1 MTHNFHSRIS
11 PVRAHVPGKRTA
23 NGRRGRGAALAAI
36 LSLSGALAC
45 AQYSDGKVRI
55 GVLDDMSGTFTDQ
68 TGAGTILAA
77 RLAVADFGGR
87 LRGNPIEVVS
97 GDHQNK
103 SDIAANAARK
113 WFDVDQVD
121 MVVGL
126 SNSSVAIAVQQIAR
140 EKGKVSIVTGAGAV
154 ALTGKECSPTGFHWV
169 WDTYAVAKGA
179 SVGNPDSASSWFF
192 ITADYAF
199 GHALEADM
207 VRGVKEAGGS
217 IAGSVKAPMAT
228 PDYASF
234 ILQAKSSKAKVIG
247 LATGGGDLI
256 NAIKQAREFG
266 VVAGGQKLVSPLM
279 FITDVHSLGLRTA
292 AGLTS
297 TTAFYWD
304 LNDETRAW
312 SQRFFKERRAMPTM
326 AQAGVY
332 SAVAHFL
339 KASDAAGTD
348 DGKQVAQKMRDL
360 PVNDFMTKDGVVRAD
375 GRVLR
380 DMYRVE
386 VKQPSESKAP
396 WDYYKV
402 LSRLP
407 AATAFRP
414 LTEGGCPLVGAKT
427 T

>member
-1 MTHNFHSRIS
+1 MTLIS
-11 PVRAHVPGKRTA
+11 PHRSRAGLVDRNVRAM
-23 NGRRGRGAALAAI
+23 RGISAAAT
-36 LSLSGALAC
+36 LSLAC
-45 AQYSDGKVRI
+45 AAAFAQYSDGRIRI
-55 GVLDDMSGTFTDQ
+55 GVLDDMSGTFNDQ
-68 TGAGTILAA
+68 TGVGTVIAA
-77 RLAVADFGGR
+77 RMAVADFGGS
-87 LRGNPIEVVS
+87 LRGNPIDVIS

-103 SDIAANAARK
+103 SDIAANTARK

-140 EKGKVSIVTGAGAV
+140 DKGKVSAVTGAGSV

-169 WDTYAVAKGA
+169 WDTYAVARGA
-179 SVGNPDSASSWFF
+179 TVGNPDSNESWFF

-207 VRGVKEAGGS
+207 SRGVTDGGGK
-217 IAGSVKAPMAT
+217 IVGSVKAPMAT

-266 VVAGGQKLVSPLM
+266 VVSGGQKLVSPLM

-304 LNDETRAW
+304 LNEGTRAW
-312 SQRFFKERRAMPTM
+312 SQRFYKERKAMPTM

-332 SAVAHFL
+332 SAVMHFL
-339 KASDAAGTD
+339 KAADAAGTD
-348 DGKQVAQKMRDL
+348 DGKQVAQKMREL
-360 PVNDFMTKDGVVRAD
+360 PVNDFMTKDGQVRAD

-380 DMYRVE
+380 DMYRVQ
-386 VKQPSESKAP
+386 VKQPAESKGP

-402 LSRLP
+402 LSTIP

-414 LTEGGCPLVGAKT
+414 LGAGGCTLASTKAA
-427 T
+427 